1 MIKWL
6 GAIEVERVVFEA
18 TGAYHRLFERTLAE
32 ARLPVV
38 KTDQCGAAMLA
49 RMGSALALE
58 PTPVVSQSI
67 DEMKELLK
75 ARDALI
81 KDRVAALNRQKTVVS
96 PLLNRQLTHRLRQID
111 AQIEAIDKH
120 QEKLRNANSQV
131 SERFKILTSIPSF
144 GDATADA
151 ILVVV
156 PELGHI
162 EQAEAA
168 SLVGLAPIANDSGKS
183 RGRRS
188 IRGGRARARQALYMP
203 ALCAIQF
210 NPDCKA
216 KYHALIKAGKPAK
229 VALVAIMRKLLVL
242 ASQTRSCAT
251 NENGRQNPLDQH
263 GYLNGSVCR
272 DAILLQ
278 SLVSAALPNR

>member
-38 KTDQCGAAMLA
+38 KTDRCGAAMLARMGSALA

-111 AQIEAIDKH
+111 AQIEAIGKH

-203 ALCAIQF
+203 ALCAIRFQ
-210 NPDCKA
+210 P
-216 KYHALIKAGKPAK
+216 
-229 VALVAIMRKLLVL
+229 
-242 ASQTRSCAT
+242 
-251 NENGRQNPLDQH
+251 
-263 GYLNGSVCR
+263 
-272 DAILLQ
+272 
-278 SLVSAALPNR
+278 